1 MHQSHD
7 GPAQLIKKKKRP
19 GESETNPAPESVGE
33 FWSKHTDVRER
44 ESLGLKTTNGSLQ
57 RNLRV
62 SPKARVNFNSSFGL
76 CQIGRAHV

>member
-7 GPAQLIKKKKRP
+7 GPVQLIKKKRP

-62 SPKARVNFNSSFGL
+62 S
-76 CQIGRAHV
+76 QIGRAHV